1 MLIEG
6 IKSSVK
12 LQKLIIIVD
21 YINVKGAKFKSRLNY
36 FKLNTLKDFIQLNPV
51 SGWHITYLQYFM

>member
-51 SGWHITYLQYFM
+51 SG